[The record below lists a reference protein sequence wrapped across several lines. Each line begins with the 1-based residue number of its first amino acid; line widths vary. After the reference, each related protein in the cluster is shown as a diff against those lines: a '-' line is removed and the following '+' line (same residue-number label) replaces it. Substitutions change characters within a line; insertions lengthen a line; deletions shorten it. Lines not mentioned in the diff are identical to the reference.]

1 MGIVGFDEGFGAPG
15 FEAAVDLAVA
25 GLDEGAV
32 EVAEDLGVVGQ
43 FFGVGDG
50 QLAGGFGVVDEVEVE
65 GVDFVGAAGG
75 ADGVA
80 EALVDGGLRGVE
92 GGEGLSAFVLFA
104 EGVLHGGAQ
113 VAAASLGGEGAD
125 GGDAGDGGAL
135 AVEAHGEGPG
145 AEGGGELSALE
156 DAGAPLGAE
165 EGDGV
170 ALGTPC
176 SARAMLATK
185 RKSSISSALAA
196 RTSTPGGSSRG
207 MGGSLLT
214 RIVGGE
220 RRAYQRGSAEEAEC
234 AYSESGLAVRSQVPM
249 KILIADDEPHIRE
262 LVRLYLSREGYEL
275 EFAVDGREALEKGVS
290 TRPDLIVLDLMMPKL
305 DGFEVT
311 KALRKHSDVPILML
325 TVRREDTVK
334 VAGLELGA
342 DDYLTKP
349 FNPKEL
355 VARVKAILR
364 RSDGIQRSGVEVQ
377 VGSLTLNRQQRRR
390 SSTESG

>member
-1 MGIVGFDEGFGAPG
+1 
-15 FEAAVDLAVA
+15 
-25 GLDEGAV
+25 
-32 EVAEDLGVVGQ
+32 
-43 FFGVGDG
+43 
-50 QLAGGFGVVDEVEVE
+50 
-65 GVDFVGAAGG
+65 
-75 ADGVA
+75 
-80 EALVDGGLRGVE
+80 
-92 GGEGLSAFVLFA
+92 
-104 EGVLHGGAQ
+104 
-113 VAAASLGGEGAD
+113 
-125 GGDAGDGGAL
+125 
-135 AVEAHGEGPG
+135 
-145 AEGGGELSALE
+145 
-156 DAGAPLGAE
+156 
-165 EGDGV
+165 
-170 ALGTPC
+170 
-176 SARAMLATK
+176 
-185 RKSSISSALAA
+185 
-196 RTSTPGGSSRG
+196 
-207 MGGSLLT
+207 
-214 RIVGGE
+214 
-220 RRAYQRGSAEEAEC
+220 
-234 AYSESGLAVRSQVPM
+234 M

-377 VGSLTLNRQQRRR
+377 VGSLTLNRQQREAELNGERLKLR
-390 SSTESG
+390 TKEFDLLFTLAQNLNTVMSREQLLSLVWGYVFSGETRTVDVHINHVRQKLADSDLVIETLRGVGYKLTLAEDAEDADELVAAGGAAQARDGGR